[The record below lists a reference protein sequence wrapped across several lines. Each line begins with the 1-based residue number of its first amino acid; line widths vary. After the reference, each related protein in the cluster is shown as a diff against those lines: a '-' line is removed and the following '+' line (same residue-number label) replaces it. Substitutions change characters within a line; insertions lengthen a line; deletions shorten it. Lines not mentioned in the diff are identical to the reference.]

1 MAIDIHTPAVAISAS
16 TVTASGVLPL
26 SPSSFVRVTNGST
39 SLAYVNGGGSGVT
52 ATSAN
57 IALAPSR
64 ELILSRNPNTDTH
77 VAVLLVTGTG
87 IVSAS
92 PVSQSEV

>member
-1 MAIDIHTPAVAISAS
+1 MAIDIHTAGIAISAS
-16 TVTASGVLPL
+16 TSTARGVLPL
-26 SPSSFVRVTNGST
+26 SPSSFVRVVNGST
-39 SLAYVNGGGSGVT
+39 SLAYINAGDGSVN

-57 IALAPSR
+57 IALEPSGVV
-64 ELILSRNPNTDTH
+64 ILKRNPNTDTN

>member
-16 TVTASGVLPL
+16 TSSARGVVPL
-26 SPSSFVRVTNGST
+26 SPSSFVRVVNGST
-39 SLAYVNGGGSGVT
+39 SLAYINAGGGSVT

-57 IALAPSR
+57 IALAPSG
-64 ELILSRNPNTDTH
+64 EVILKRDPNTDTN